1 MRIYIDRVFLL
12 NLAVDYLLLL
22 AAARLAGIP
31 LRRLRLLLCAAGG
44 GLYAAVVFLPGLG
57 WLAHPVGKV
66 VSGAAMHWRRLHRSA
81 AAGG

>member
-31 LRRLRLLLCAAGG
+31 LRRLRLLRRLRVEAGG
-44 GLYAAVVFLPGLG
+44 RRGRRQLI
-57 WLAHPVGKV
+57 V
-66 VSGAAMHWRRLHRSA
+66 VSHGGRLFVLSLS
-81 AAGG
+81 GE